1 LTELGY
7 EAKTASALQ
16 RGVQTFGATRAGA
29 WIFQRALYPMDKMMY
44 KSTHGRV
51 TVAGLLGGLPVIM
64 LTTTGAKT
72 GKPRSM
78 PLIGFPTG
86 DSLTVLGTNFG
97 QKPTPGWVYNLRGN
111 AAASVGYRDHMVD
124 VTARRATDVETDE
137 AFRLAATVYPGY
149 KNYRSRATNREILA
163 FVLDATQ

>member
-1 LTELGY
+1 
-7 EAKTASALQ
+7 
-16 RGVQTFGATRAGA
+16 
-29 WIFQRALYPMDKMMY
+29 MDKTMY
-44 KSTHGRV
+44 ASTHGRV
-51 TVAGLLGGLPVIM
+51 TVAGLLGGLPVII
-64 LTTTGAKT
+64 LSTTGAKT

-97 QKPTPGWVYNLRGN
+97 QKPTPGWVYNLRAN
-111 AAASVGYRDHMVD
+111 SAASVGYRDRTVD
-124 VTARRATDVETDE
+124 VTARLATGAETDE

-163 FVLDATQ
+163 FVLDAAS